1 MSATAQSSQDIDE
14 AKVRPLNG
22 PALFLHA
29 LLASAFL
36 FVLPACNENA
46 HQEKASTRVG
56 INHEEDASKPI
67 SLAQDNK
74 YSLNSLTTDKKA
86 KAKEKTKRSDSDLSA
101 NGEELY
107 TVLCSS
113 CHGGAINLVGK
124 NLADLQ
130 KAINEVPEMASLDGV
145 VCSDP
150 ELSEA
155 LFSYINGNVG
165 P

>member
-1 MSATAQSSQDIDE
+1 MSAIPQPSNDIDE

-29 LLASAFL
+29 LLASALL
-36 FVLPACNENA
+36 FILPACNEGS
-46 HQEKASTRVG
+46 HQEKTSTRVG

-74 YSLNSLTTDKKA
+74 YSLNSLTTDKKS
-86 KAKEKTKRSDSDLSA
+86 KAKEKTKHSDLSA

-150 ELSEA
+150 ELTEA
-155 LFSYINGNVG
+155 LFSYINGNLS